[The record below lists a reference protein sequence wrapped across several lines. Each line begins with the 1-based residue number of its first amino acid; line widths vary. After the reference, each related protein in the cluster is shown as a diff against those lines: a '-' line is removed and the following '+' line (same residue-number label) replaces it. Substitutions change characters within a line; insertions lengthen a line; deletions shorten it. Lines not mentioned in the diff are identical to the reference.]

1 MEILLVDD
9 DRHSREAVAW
19 FLREQEHRVTECDN
33 AQQALATW
41 QQGDYPLV
49 LSDIQMPGMSGVELA
64 AAIKKVPNSWRTDVV
79 LFTGHA
85 DLNSAVEA
93 LRAGVYDYLQKP
105 VDVTELAVVVERVI
119 EHQALLRENC
129 RLTEHFHEEV
139 QAATEETEREL
150 MQVKKTVAKALVG
163 SVGVFSDCMR
173 TIAAQAQCLHA
184 DRSIPVLIEGETGV
198 GKEVV
203 ARMVHYGDGADSLS
217 ETPFV
222 DVNCAALAPTLFESE
237 LFGYEAGAFTGSRA
251 KGAKGKFD
259 LAQGG
264 TLFLDEVGEI
274 PLELQGK
281 LLRVL
286 QEKEFYRVGGLKKIK
301 TDVRVIC
308 ATNVALEERVREG
321 TFRRDLYFRLKVAHI
336 VVPPLRERKE
346 AILPIAAIFL
356 CDYARQKKKRF
367 QGIDSQ
373 TARLLEAYDWPGN
386 IRELQNVIEYAVFA
400 YDDTMLKPEHV
411 SCLLKKGD
419 HPVMPMLEQ
428 PVGSRVLELPF
439 PPGGYSLKDYTET
452 IILKVLAAHDGNQS
466 ATADYLGISRRAL
479 TYRLTEMRQKDNR
492 SAE

>member
-1 MEILLVDD
+1 MKILLVDD
-9 DRHSREAVAW
+9 DKNSRQALLW
-19 FLREQEHRVTECDN
+19 FLTRQQHEVVECASGED
-33 AQQALATW
+33 ALRAFGQAE
-41 QQGDYPLV
+41 YPLV
-49 LSDIQMPGMSGVELA
+49 LSDIQMPGMSGIELA
-64 AAIKKVPNSWRTDVV
+64 AAIKKQPNGWRTEVV

-85 DLNSAVEA
+85 DLASAVGA

-105 VDVTELAVVVERVI
+105 VDVAELAVVVERAI
-119 EHQALLRENC
+119 EHQALLRENR
-129 RLTEHFHEEV
+129 RLTEHFREEV

-150 MQVKKTVAKALVG
+150 LQAKKTVAKALVG
-163 SVGVFSDCMR
+163 SVGVFSNCMR
-173 TIAAQAQCLHA
+173 NIAAQAMCLHA

-203 ARMVHYGDGADSLS
+203 ARMIHYGDGTDSLS
-217 ETPFV
+217 ETSFV

-237 LFGYEAGAFTGSRA
+237 LFGYESGAFTGSRA

-321 TFRRDLYFRLKVAHI
+321 SFRRDLYFRLKVAHL

-346 AILPIAAIFL
+346 AILPIAVIFL
-356 CDYARQKKKRF
+356 RDYARQKKKRF
-367 QGIDSQ
+367 QAIAPETSQ
-373 TARLLEAYDWPGN
+373 LLEAYDWPGN

-400 YDDTMLKPEHV
+400 YDDLTLKPEHV
-411 SCLLKKGD
+411 SGLLKTNANPPL
-419 HPVMPMLEQ
+419 PVKL
-428 PVGSRVLELPF
+428 GSPQVLELPF

-452 IILKVLAAHDGNQS
+452 VIVKVLSAHDGNQT
-466 ATADYLGISRRAL
+466 AAADYLGISRRAL
-479 TYRLTEMRQKDNR
+479 TYRLTEMRQKDR
-492 SAE
+492 QTVE